1 MKFIILAAFG
11 LSQCTD
17 VLAGVQPSDDT
28 LDSGIDVDLPPLGDG
43 LTGETTE
50 NLLTPVDVTDRGSVD
65 GDDIFYDA
73 LSDNDWAHATPDD
86 DSTSPSGQR
95 FPSPNDD
102 NVHRKPEDQPSD
114 SGIGLEFDDDDD
126 VNIKP
131 EGEAVDPVVASD
143 SDDVY
148 TDAVD
153 LLEIQEGLYGEVI
166 VDRGSAPEGKLQVH
180 LPESAKLTWDPSQL
194 SLGGVDKQQEKKVYY
209 LAVPV
214 DAVPDDK
221 GFLLK
226 IDGFPTETPTKVE
239 IFPGHLSAAAN
250 MISRAVHSELSLFT
264 EIDSEQVGRRG

>member
-153 LLEIQEGLYGEVI
+153 LLVKRSGVI
-166 VDRGSAPEGKLQVH
+166 K
-180 LPESAKLTWDPSQL
+180 
-194 SLGGVDKQQEKKVYY
+194 
-209 LAVPV
+209 
-214 DAVPDDK
+214 
-221 GFLLK
+221 
-226 IDGFPTETPTKVE
+226 
-239 IFPGHLSAAAN
+239 
-250 MISRAVHSELSLFT
+250 
-264 EIDSEQVGRRG
+264 